1 MVLPPL
7 SGNGE
12 RLCKSQGLLPPWMK
26 SDDMQVQTP
35 LKVPPTPKPPALPD
49 TSWMRMV
56 EARRQHTEAWLGP
69 KADHPKP
76 RTKLRGSTPKR
87 RAESQDWGYEAR
99 DLDQKVLARL
109 LLDLKER
116 LAKERLLTSAA
127 EAKLRRTESACRF
140 DGLSSAAKAKSL
152 SKAQACGWYHSNAA
166 GVENLEPP
174 PRPRKEPPRAACP
187 YATADGPGC

>member
-1 MVLPPL
+1 
-7 SGNGE
+7 
-12 RLCKSQGLLPPWMK
+12 MK

-127 EAKLRRTESACRF
+127 EAKLRRTESECRF

-152 SKAQACGWYHSNAA
+152 SKAQACGWYHNNAA